1 MLELKNIKKAYQVGD
16 VKTVALDDISLSFRQ
31 KEFVAILGTSGSGKT
46 TCLNII
52 GGLDRYDSGDLII
65 KGKKTSD
72 FKEKDWDAYRNNSIG
87 FVFQSYNLI
96 THLSIVAN
104 VELGMT
110 LSGVSKE
117 EKHKKALEALERV
130 GLKDHLHKKPNQL
143 SGGQMQRVAIA
154 RALANDPEILL
165 CDEPT
170 GALDTKT
177 SIQIMDLIKEIAEDK
192 LVIMV
197 THNPDLAKDYAD
209 RIVEFKDGKI
219 ISDTNPHKE
228 REKEDEF
235 KLKKTSMNFFTA
247 LSISFNNI
255 KTKKGRT
262 FLTSFASSIGIIG
275 IALIL
280 SLSTGFQKQIDE
292 YQSNALSEFPIMISQ
307 SAMKIDEKTMEEQH
321 KKMQEQMSNKLTYV
335 DSNEVFLYDPS
346 KNTMVHENIFSDDYL
361 NYINDIDSNICDSI
375 GYARM
380 VNMNLVRKIGNEVK
394 PISVGT
400 GISMGASS
408 SDNGT
413 GMSTMTSMEGV
424 GIYSYPKELDKA
436 AGGES
441 YLEKNY
447 ELVAG
452 DYPKS
457 NTDLVLIVD
466 NENKIDS
473 KVLNNLG
480 FNTDNI
486 DSIKFTDIVGTE
498 VKLVSNNDYYTKTP
512 MNTFMPG
519 KDYESMY
526 NSNSSKTLRVAGIAR
541 LKPDVSIGVLATGI
555 VYSDELIEKVVDDSR
570 NSDIVKAQEES
581 DINVMTT
588 EALTESSKKQFITYL
603 GGDSTPFMIML
614 YPKNFES
621 KDKLTSYLDDY
632 NTGKSDND
640 VVIYTDL
647 ASSISEMTGGIMDA
661 ITLVLIAFAGISL
674 VVSLIMICII
684 TYTSVLERTK
694 EIGVLRALGARK
706 KDITRVFDA
715 ETCILGVFSG
725 VLGVIIAWIGTFP
738 INNVI
743 YNMTDLENV
752 ANLQLQHA
760 IVLVVISTI
769 LTMAGGH
776 IPAKMASKKDAV
788 EALRSE

>member
-526 NSNSSKTLRVAGIAR
+526 NSNNSKTLRVAGIAR

-621 KDKLTSYLDDY
+621 KDQLTSYLDDY